1 MIIKLMATLQ
11 SIYYFFACNLDHYET
26 FLHVSPLSPSSTST
40 PATSHKHITE
50 FTTAPVHVEP
60 APRRHEAVTVSG
72 ARPGA
77 GRIGGEVCPD
87 HGDWVVD
94 EQITKQACA
103 RRTGRLYLLR
113 AKTTR
118 GPSLDALVDALEEDG
133 A

>member
-1 MIIKLMATLQ
+1 MLSTWGFGPSPRLLPPNYQ
-11 SIYYFFACNLDHYET
+11 P
-26 FLHVSPLSPSSTST
+26 VSPCPSLTLT
-40 PATSHKHITE
+40 NYPL
-50 FTTAPVHVEP
+50 APVHVEP
-60 APRRHEAVTVSG
+60 APSRREAVTSSG
-72 ARPGA
+72 GRWGA

-118 GPSLDALVDALEEDG
+118 GPSLDALVDAL

>member
-1 MIIKLMATLQ
+1 MPVTSVTTSVFPPRSTM
-11 SIYYFFACNLDHYET
+11 
-26 FLHVSPLSPSSTST
+26 SPLLPLSTST
-40 PATSHKHITE
+40 PATSHKHITVI
-50 FTTAPVHVEP
+50 APASVNVEP
-60 APRRHEAVTVSG
+60 APRHHEAVTNSG
-72 ARPGA
+72 GRWGA
-77 GRIGGEVCPD
+77 GRAGGEVRPG
-87 HGDWVVD
+87 HGGWVVD